1 MDNLESMFEVAK
13 TILLAPHPEYGSL

>member
-13 TILLAPHPEYGSL
+13 TILLAPQPEYGSL